1 MMGNSFSG
9 IWMLKIILSRVQVK
23 RYHTDAT
30 RKTLEKITDERLM
43 PAARMIMKYKTAGY
57 QERIVYK

>member
-1 MMGNSFSG
+1 MDAEDYIKSRSSE
-9 IWMLKIILSRVQVK
+9 KISYRRL
-23 RYHTDAT
+23 
-30 RKTLEKITDERLM
+30 KTLEKITDERLM